1 MIHLGNHYTI
11 EKCSILNNIACWPV
25 RENMGDLFY
34 FILLI
39 AHDKG
44 WSIKYL
50 LSKLAKD
57 YFNIN
62 ALDIYYNFLVHAQ
75 SLSHV
80 WVFVT
85 PWTVACQAPLPM
97 EFSRWEF
104 WNELPFPTVG
114 NLPNPE
120 IELESPALAG
130 VFFTTVPPEKSNRIW
145 YKFSC
150 TWFSTK
156 GVKLLK
162 SWQSAFHC
170 LITSLLSQRDSMT
183 FLVNSVTSIYS
194 SSSSS

>member
-11 EKCSILNNIACWPV
+11 EKCSILNNIACLPV

-114 NLPNPE
+114 NLPDPE

-170 LITSLLSQRDSMT
+170 LITSFLSQRDSMT

>member
-11 EKCSILNNIACWPV
+11 EKCSLLNNIACWPV

-75 SLSHV
+75 SLSQV

-114 NLPNPE
+114 NLPDPE
-120 IELESPALAG
+120 IELESPALSG
-130 VFFTTVPPEKSNRIW
+130 GFFTTEPSGKP
-145 YKFSC
+145 
-150 TWFSTK
+150 
-156 GVKLLK
+156 LD
-162 SWQSAFHC
+162 
-170 LITSLLSQRDSMT
+170 SLTRDSNVWC
-183 FLVNSVTSIYS
+183 FHGS
-194 SSSSS
+194 SRAVSPQ